1 LSEATPLVL
10 DVRNVAKTYAG
21 GIEAVRGVSLSVNRG
36 KLLAL
41 AGASGCGKT
50 SLLKMIN
57 RLEETSGGSIVFGG
71 QDIAALDPVTLRRRI
86 GWVMQG
92 DGLFP
97 HLSVRQNVGLI
108 PRLSGQD
115 GARIEL
121 RVREMLDLVRLDP
134 REFGDRMPAELSGGQ
149 RQRVGFARALAGEPE
164 LVLMDEPF
172 SALDPITR
180 DGLQQDF
187 KSLQADLGFAAVM
200 VTHDM
205 AEALIMADEV
215 AVMRAGQIVQQGT
228 PHTLMTAPADDY
240 VSGLLETPRRQM
252 QAIAELA
259 R

>member
-1 LSEATPLVL
+1 MSEATPLVL

-21 GIEAVRGVSLSVNRG
+21 GIEAVRGVSLSVTRG

-41 AGASGCGKT
+41 AGTSGCGKT

-71 QDIAALDPVTLRRRI
+71 QDIAALDPVVLRRRI

-134 REFGDRMPAELSGGQ
+134 REFGDRMPGELSGGQ